1 VRKKIQDY
9 IQNKQASIE
18 PRTLKI
24 EVHMRLGRMIGTA
37 LPLNVLT
44 VAVVEEVLP
53 PGADPLPDETALLGS
68 AEPPP

>member
-1 VRKKIQDY
+1 VREKIQDY

-24 EVHMRLGRMIGTA
+24 EVHMRLDRIMGTA

-44 VAVVEEVLP
+44 VAVVEEVL
-53 PGADPLPDETALLGS
+53 LGS